1 MNQINQIN
9 KTNQFD
15 HPAGNCFRGR
25 LERLRRQ
32 ERCEYFRRLRGDFG
46 QKSLH
51 FDVGEDDVRLTL
63 KGFVVAPFKSTPL
76 REKILDVRGSLLSLH
91 KALILAEQVT
101 YERING
107 RVESTSE
114 LLHLVLN
121 DPWFTWLHPLSQLV
135 VRIDELLD
143 DKSEL
148 SLVEVEHFLIEARSL
163 IRPSEEG
170 DGFERSYYEAL
181 QREPDVIFAHVEVKR
196 LLTKVAA

>member
-1 MNQINQIN
+1 M
-9 KTNQFD
+9 
-15 HPAGNCFRGR
+15 ASVS
-25 LERLRRQ
+25 
-32 ERCEYFRRLRGDFG
+32 
-46 QKSLH
+46 QKNSI
-51 FDVGEDDVRLTL
+51 
-63 KGFVVAPFKSTPL
+63 KKSSPL

-107 RVESTSE
+107 RIESTSE
-114 LLHLVLN
+114 LLQLVLN
-121 DPWFTWLHPLSQLV
+121 DPWFTWLHPISQLI

-143 DKSEL
+143 DKYEL
-148 SLVEVEHFLIEARSL
+148 SLIEVEHFLIEARSL

-181 QREPDVIFAHVEVKR
+181 QREPDVIFAHVEVKK

>member
-1 MNQINQIN
+1 MAPVSQ
-9 KTNQFD
+9 KTSTKKS
-15 HPAGNCFRGR
+15 CSLRKR
-25 LERLRRQ
+25 L
-32 ERCEYFRRLRGDFG
+32 
-46 QKSLH
+46 
-51 FDVGEDDVRLTL
+51 
-63 KGFVVAPFKSTPL
+63 
-76 REKILDVRGSLLSLH
+76 LDMRGSLLGLH

-107 RVESTSE
+107 RVASTSE
-114 LLHLVLN
+114 LLRLVLN

-143 DKSEL
+143 DESEL
-148 SLVEVEHFLIEARSL
+148 SLVEVEHFLMEARAL

-181 QREPDVIFAHVEVKR
+181 QREPDVIFAHVELKK

>member
-1 MNQINQIN
+1 MASVS
-9 KTNQFD
+9 
-15 HPAGNCFRGR
+15 H
-25 LERLRRQ
+25 
-32 ERCEYFRRLRGDFG
+32 
-46 QKSLH
+46 KSS
-51 FDVGEDDVRLTL
+51 T
-63 KGFVVAPFKSTPL
+63 KKSTPL
-76 REKILDVRGSLLSLH
+76 REKILNVRSSLLSLH